1 MGRRARN
8 RRRAGDPSQL
18 APLDAPTSE
27 HNSDDG
33 SVLEL
38 RGVLSA
44 KTRERYK
51 ATLSGQADNPGA
63 AREDAWQR
71 GVELLFEH
79 LAVRW
84 EIAGLPIT
92 GQKELIARYR
102 VATQDERRFVRDAMR
117 AHLAEHFPELPTP

>member
-1 MGRRARN
+1 MGRRARS
-8 RRRAGDPSQL
+8 RRRGGDPSQL
-18 APLDAPTSE
+18 APLEAPTGE
-27 HNSDDG
+27 HRSDDG

-38 RGVLSA
+38 RGVLTA

-51 ATLSGQADNPGA
+51 ATLAGQADKPGA

-92 GQKELIARYR
+92 EQKALIARYR